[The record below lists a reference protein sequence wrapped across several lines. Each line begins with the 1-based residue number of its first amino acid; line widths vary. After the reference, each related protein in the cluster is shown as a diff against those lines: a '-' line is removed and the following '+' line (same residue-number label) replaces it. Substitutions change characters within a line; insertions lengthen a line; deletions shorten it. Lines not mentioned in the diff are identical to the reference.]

1 MKLQSAK
8 NKFIRMREVLERT
21 GYSKAWIYRLMSTG
35 EFPSSVKIGSRSI
48 AFIESEVE
56 DWIYKKINNNGNNT
70 GESNCIEINNEVWID
85 LEVKPPLLLSEVL
98 VYCPN
103 HNEYVVAKYLG
114 IGKFLWHRD
123 KYGKGYYCKP
133 SHWMI
138 LPPKPTK

>member
-1 MKLQSAK
+1 MKLQSEK

-35 EFPSSVKIGSRSI
+35 EFPPSVKIGSRSI

-56 DWIYKKINNNGNNT
+56 DWIQKKINNTGNST
-70 GESNCIEINNEVWID
+70 GESNGLDINNEAWID

-103 HNEYVVAKYLG
+103 HKEYAVAKYLG
-114 IGKFLWHRD
+114 RGKFLWHRD

-133 SHWMI
+133 SHWMN
-138 LPPKPTK
+138 LPSKPTK